1 MFHAVISGA
10 GSYLPAR
17 RLANSD
23 IERMVETTDEW
34 IVTRTGIAERR
45 IADDS
50 EATSDLAFRA
60 AQAALETAGLA
71 ASDVDLLIVATST
84 PDHPFPP
91 VACKLQARLGCG
103 PIPSFDVG
111 ATCIGFLSALE
122 IAHQFIQTGKS
133 RHALVVGAD
142 TLSRVTDY
150 SDRSTCILSGDGAG
164 AFVVSRSME
173 QNRAGIICSRTHAN
187 GEHYD
192 DLYVPA
198 GGSRYPV
205 PHAEETRTKVVMNGR
220 RIFKLAVNAMS
231 RTVQETLKAT
241 GLPLHQV
248 DWLVPHQANQRIIEA
263 VAEQLDFPMEKVISI
278 IRHTG
283 NNSAATIPV
292 AFDTAV
298 QDGRIKRDDKVMLT
312 AFGGG
317 LLWGSLLLEY

>member
-1 MFHAVISGA
+1 
-10 GSYLPAR
+10 
-17 RLANSD
+17 
-23 IERMVETTDEW
+23 
-34 IVTRTGIAERR
+34 
-45 IADDS
+45 
-50 EATSDLAFRA
+50 
-60 AQAALETAGLA
+60 
-71 ASDVDLLIVATST
+71 
-84 PDHPFPP
+84 
-91 VACKLQARLGCG
+91 
-103 PIPSFDVG
+103 
-111 ATCIGFLSALE
+111 
-122 IAHQFIQTGKS
+122 
-133 RHALVVGAD
+133 
-142 TLSRVTDY
+142 
-150 SDRSTCILSGDGAG
+150 
-164 AFVVSRSME
+164 
-173 QNRAGIICSRTHAN
+173 
-187 GEHYD
+187 
-192 DLYVPA
+192 
-198 GGSRYPV
+198 
-205 PHAEETRTKVVMNGR
+205 MNGR